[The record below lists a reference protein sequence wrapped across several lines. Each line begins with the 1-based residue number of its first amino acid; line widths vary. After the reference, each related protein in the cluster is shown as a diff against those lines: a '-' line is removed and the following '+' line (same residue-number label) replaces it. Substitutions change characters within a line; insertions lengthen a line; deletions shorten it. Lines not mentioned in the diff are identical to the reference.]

1 MSANPRRVAS
11 PPPRMR
17 TAAAQRGAALLLA
30 MLILTLVASAAA
42 AMVWTQQRAV
52 DLLAAERV
60 RAQAGWILVGAQ
72 DWARLMLRSD
82 AGRAFPP
89 NAGWARKLEESRLS
103 QFLAASGADGA
114 DGGSDALDLYL
125 SGEIDDAQSRYN
137 LRRLVADDG
146 QPVPAEI
153 AALGRLCIAAGAD
166 ATLADRLASRLAA
179 AWHSHEPTAP
189 LAPQRVE
196 QIAWL
201 GLDAP
206 GLQAILPYVTLLPA
220 RTALNANTAAAPALL
235 AAIDGLELPD
245 AQRLAQTL
253 QRDPALSVAA
263 LRSLLPAGIALDEAR
278 VGVHSSHFE
287 VQARLRWDDRLLE
300 ERWLFE
306 RRGVGAGAQVNLLR
320 SDRRSLSGP
329 GG

>member
-1 MSANPRRVAS
+1 M
-11 PPPRMR
+11 
-17 TAAAQRGAALLLA
+17 
-30 MLILTLVASAAA
+30 
-42 AMVWTQQRAV
+42 
-52 DLLAAERV
+52 
-60 RAQAGWILVGAQ
+60 
-72 DWARLMLRSD
+72 
-82 AGRAFPP
+82 
-89 NAGWARKLEESRLS
+89 
-103 QFLAASGADGA
+103 
-114 DGGSDALDLYL
+114 
-125 SGEIDDAQSRYN
+125 
-137 LRRLVADDG
+137 
-146 QPVPAEI
+146 
-153 AALGRLCIAAGAD
+153 
-166 ATLADRLASRLAA
+166 
-179 AWHSHEPTAP
+179 
-189 LAPQRVE
+189 
-196 QIAWL
+196 
-201 GLDAP
+201 
-206 GLQAILPYVTLLPA
+206 LPA

>member
-1 MSANPRRVAS
+1 MSMGA
-11 PPPRMR
+11 
-17 TAAAQRGAALLLA
+17 TAARRHADAQRGAALLLA

-52 DLLAAERV
+52 ELQAAERV

-89 NAGWARKLEESRLS
+89 SAGWARKLEESRLS
-103 QFLAASGADGA
+103 QFLGGEGGA
-114 DGGSDALDLYL
+114 GGDDALDLFL

-137 LRRLVADDG
+137 LRRLIADDG

-153 AALGRLCIAAGAD
+153 AALRRLCAAAGAD
-166 ATLADRLASRLAA
+166 AALAERLAGGLVA
-179 AWHSHEPTAP
+179 AWNAHESTAP

-196 QIAWL
+196 QLAWL
-201 GLDAP
+201 GLDAQ
-206 GLQAILPYVTLLPA
+206 GLQAITPYVTILPA

-245 AQRLAQTL
+245 AQRIVQTL
-253 QRDPALSVAA
+253 QREPAASAAA
-263 LRSLLPAGIALDEAR
+263 LKGLLPSGVAVDEAR
-278 VGVHSSHFE
+278 VGVHSSHFA
-287 VQARLRWDDRLLE
+287 VRAWLRWDDRLLE

-306 RRGVGAGAQVNLLR
+306 RRGVGAGAQVLLLR
-320 SDRRSLSGP
+320 SERRSLLP
-329 GG
+329 GTTG